1 MSYILEALRKSERDR
16 QAAQTPTLP
25 HLLNQPPPRRPH
37 WMGWL
42 LAGLLVV
49 NGLGLAWLA
58 FHGRSQPDAPVAL
71 PPARSASPAMPK
83 ASADA
88 APKAVVSLDPPPAPA
103 VPPAPAT
110 APKPAH
116 PSAEA
121 KAPAKPA
128 AHVAKPHTAKPA
140 KPAPPA
146 EEATPDPALA
156 EDGEEAPPPP
166 ILAGLKPRP
175 ALRPPPPRP
184 ALEDRGDEADAPAS
198 QAERPAHDPVPWLSA
213 LPGGFRQRLPQ
224 FKINIFAYSSLPEE
238 RFAIIDMR
246 KYRVGDRIPGDAL
259 LLDIRADCLVL
270 EWEGQK
276 FRFPRP

>member
-37 WMGWL
+37 WIGWL

-58 FHGRSQPDAPVAL
+58 LYDRGRSQPDAPVAS
-71 PPARSASPAMPK
+71 PPAPPVAPVTPK

-88 APKAVVSLDPPPAPA
+88 APNAVVSLNPPPVAPST
-103 VPPAPAT
+103 V
-110 APKPAH
+110 PKPAH
-116 PSAEA
+116 LSTEA

-128 AHVAKPHTAKPA
+128 VHTVKPHTAKPA
-140 KPAPPA
+140 KPAPLT
-146 EEATPDPALA
+146 EADTPELA
-156 EDGEEAPPPP
+156 WTEDGEAASPV
-166 ILAGLKPRP
+166 LARPKLRP

-184 ALEDRGDEADAPAS
+184 AEEDRGDEADQPAP
-198 QAERPAHDPVPWLSA
+198 QAERLAHDPIPWLSA
-213 LPGGFRQRLPQ
+213 LPGEFRQRLPQ

-246 KYRVGDRIPGDAL
+246 KYRVGDRIPGEAL